1 MKSMAFQNK
10 ATTLLSWLLTVVMCV
25 VFIAWALVLVPLVL
39 SGLVII
45 FLTAVLVGGVAR
57 AVVVL
62 TNRFGSRSL

>member
-1 MKSMAFQNK
+1 MKSMTLQNK
-10 ATTLLSWLLTVVMCV
+10 AITLLSYLLTAVMCV

-39 SGLVII
+39 SGLIII

-62 TNRFGSRSL
+62 TNRFSSRSP